1 MRMSD
6 LRTGLAAGFCF
17 IALAA
22 CSGGGGGGSMT
33 GSTPAP
39 STSTPAPVTPAA
51 PATPTNTLVPPAAA
65 SANGGA
71 PTVATASTPNFTSSP
86 PPKGTSFAFTQSVM
100 NITATAAEPASIGAA
115 TLTIL
120 DPNAQGVMQLR
131 FSVPALGVE
140 TTHLPLRGVDDGL
153 ATGGVVLFD
162 MANLDYT
169 LYGRWNYKPDAR
181 DANSR
186 NYQGYATTG
195 YQTAPSG
202 VPSSGSA
209 TYFGAGTAQVAVV
222 QQSNP
227 QTALGG
233 DFIGDTALN
242 ANFGNGTLTGTLS
255 NLAAGNAKLHNVGLS
270 GAISGRS
277 VAGSTSIAAG
287 ATVSSAY
294 AFSANSTGTFNG
306 AFYGPNAQEVG
317 AVWTLADPNGTK
329 AAYGVFAGKKQ

>member
-1 MRMSD
+1 M
-6 LRTGLAAGFCF
+6 
-17 IALAA
+17 
-22 CSGGGGGGSMT
+22 
-33 GSTPAP
+33 
-39 STSTPAPVTPAA
+39 
-51 PATPTNTLVPPAAA
+51 
-65 SANGGA
+65 AN
-71 PTVATASTPNFTSSP
+71 
-86 PPKGTSFAFTQSVM
+86 
-100 NITATAAEPASIGAA
+100 
-115 TLTIL
+115 
-120 DPNAQGVMQLR
+120 
-131 FSVPALGVE
+131 
-140 TTHLPLRGVDDGL
+140 
-153 ATGGVVLFD
+153 GGVVLFD

-209 TYFGAGTAQVAVV
+209 TYFGAGTAQGAVV

-227 QTALGG
+227 QAALGG
-233 DFIGDTALN
+233 NFIGDTALN
-242 ANFGNGTLTGTLS
+242 VNFGNGTLTGTLS
-255 NLAAGNAKLHNVGLS
+255 NMGAGNEKWHNVGVS
-270 GAISGRS
+270 GTISGSS

-287 ATVSSAY
+287 ATPSAY

-329 AAYGVFAGKKQ
+329 VAYGVFAGKKQ